1 MESILDSMKKLL
13 GMDAS
18 YTVFDVDLVIHINSI
33 FATLAQLGVGAPEGF
48 FIQGSGEEWH
58 TFTSDNVLINNV
70 KSYMYLKLRLMF
82 DPLIYCASRL
92 CAIPNRRAM
101 AEALIS
107 GCAINRSY
115 NVFSFLERKNPSKL
129 KSSSSS
135 AQ

>member
-82 DPLIYCASRL
+82 DP
-92 CAIPNRRAM
+92 P
-101 AEALIS
+101 
-107 GCAINRSY
+107 
-115 NVFSFLERKNPSKL
+115 
-129 KSSSSS
+129 SSSSVLKS
-135 AQ
+135 MEEQTKELEWRMKVAADTSSLIPSSSSYEEDDIG

>member
-33 FATLAQLGVGAPEGF
+33 FATLAQFGVGPPEGF

-82 DPLIYCASRL
+82 DP
-92 CAIPNRRAM
+92 P
-101 AEALIS
+101 
-107 GCAINRSY
+107 
-115 NVFSFLERKNPSKL
+115 
-129 KSSSSS
+129 SSSSVLKS
-135 AQ
+135 MEEQTKELEWRMKVAADTSSLIPSSSSYEEDDIG